1 MRLLLLAAL
10 IAPICAS
17 AATTPQVEH
26 SWLYGAW
33 TVEHDE
39 DGTPPDVMAFVPGKY
54 VGYGVNCAYRMESP
68 MHLNGGNV
76 YVTFEVPNKGP
87 IALIFRPVE
96 KKSKLVFTSPRTRN
110 NATYKRLDK
119 NPCE

>member
-1 MRLLLLAAL
+1 MRFLLLAAL
-10 IAPICAS
+10 LTPTSSYAAAS
-17 AATTPQVEH
+17 PKLAD

-39 DGTPPDVMAFVPGKY
+39 DGTPPDVMAFIPGKY

-68 MHLNGGNV
+68 MHVYTGDV
-76 YVTFEVPNKGP
+76 YVTFEVPGKGP
-87 IALIFRPVE
+87 IALIFHPTE
-96 KKSKLVFTSPRTRN
+96 SGSKLTFTSPRTRN
-110 NATYKRLDK
+110 NAVYKKLDK